1 MVDFLTALLQE
12 YSLLFM
18 FLSAF
23 MSATVLPGNSEILF
37 VSLSASMQLSAQ
49 NYISTPILTLL
60 CSAIAGNSL
69 GSFTTYWM
77 GRWFP
82 KTDFSQSPHK
92 KVQWVLAKIEKYG
105 AQALLLSWLP
115 IVGDLFCA
123 VAGWLRLNWRLS
135 FVYIVLGKT
144 LRYIF
149 LLYIVI
155 NYTFL

>member
-49 NYISTPILTLL
+49 HYISTPILTLL

-82 KTDFSQSPHK
+82 KMDFSQSPHK